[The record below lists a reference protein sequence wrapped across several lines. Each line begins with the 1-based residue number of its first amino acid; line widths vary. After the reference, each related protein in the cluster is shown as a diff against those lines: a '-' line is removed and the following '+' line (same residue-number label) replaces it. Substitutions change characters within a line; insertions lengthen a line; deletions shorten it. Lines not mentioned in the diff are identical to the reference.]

1 MHLLLTMTA
10 LPSSTDRAT
19 HGFPCDPSS
28 KSFQP
33 RGRATSSPAPIKP
46 HSTNADTPTPSHQL
60 SAAQLFHRT
69 KPNLGLKPHLH
80 NQPTPPT
87 HTQCLSSL
95 AAARSSRRSRRSHR
109 PRPRLTW
116 FPTCTA
122 GMHPL
127 DQFPRTPRPTARS
140 SDGQQHAPTLSLTLT
155 LSHAHATNPTTQSP
169 QVVLGKVHRRI
180 VPRGGSEQ
188 GRVGVPG
195 PLRVQVLRGQRQGQR
210 EDAGR
215 GPGQAGRR
223 WHVWRRHVR
232 SRAA

>member
-87 HTQCLSSL
+87 HTMSFLFGGRPQLSSEQKI
-95 AAARSSRRSRRSHR
+95 AQAEAEIDMVSDMYSRYASPRSI
-109 PRPRLTW
+109 
-116 FPTCTA
+116 
-122 GMHPL
+122 
-127 DQFPRTPRPTARS
+127 S
-140 SDGQQHAPTLSLTLT
+140 SYP
-155 LSHAHATNPTTQSP
+155 SP
-169 QVVLGKVHRRI
+169 DSSIL
-180 VPRGGSEQ
+180 
-188 GRVGVPG
+188 
-195 PLRVQVLRGQRQGQR
+195 
-210 EDAGR
+210 
-215 GPGQAGRR
+215 
-223 WHVWRRHVR
+223 
-232 SRAA
+232 